1 MFANNRLLSAA
12 LILAVAAST
21 AALVTPNNAE
31 SSELPFLTSK
41 TPYAAPTSQ
50 DYSAPPEG
58 YQIMMIQHIAR
69 HGSRGLS
76 SADDDDLMLQLWQS
90 ARENGALTPLG
101 ERLGPEI
108 EKVMAVHETIG
119 YGQLSGLGER
129 EHRETAERLVKRRRA
144 FLEQAARDGKRVSSS
159 HSGRS
164 RAAASGEAFFE
175 GWLGLLPQYAEL
187 LDAPYADPEVVY
199 FNDGDNA
206 EAYDAYVD
214 NEPRINALLNALE
227 EHPRTEQAVS
237 ETLLRLFNSE
247 FVAQLERGELT
258 FVAAADDEDRLE
270 SAFDAMEAL
279 YGLYVIAPNL
289 RDEAEIDFSPFIP
302 EQHLAWFAYI
312 DDAGSFYERGPS
324 LADSDMTYR
333 NAAAAV
339 SAMIDNIQLAVDNE
353 RPYAGDFRFTHA
365 QALMPLA
372 AFLGIEGASQGVTVE
387 HPYSYESN
395 PWRASWVSPMAANV
409 QWEAFSDRSGDVIVR
424 MLHNE
429 KEAAFSDSCKALPDY
444 PYYYELDELSRCLLG
459 N

>member
-1 MFANNRLLSAA
+1 MFANNRFSSAA
-12 LILAVAAST
+12 LVLAAAANI
-21 AALVTPNNAE
+21 AALVAPSNAQ
-31 SSELPFLTSK
+31 SAELPHLTSK
-41 TPYAAPTSQ
+41 TPYSAPTSQ
-50 DYSAPPEG
+50 HYSAPPEG
-58 YQIMMIQHIAR
+58 YQIFMIQHIAR

-101 ERLGPEI
+101 ERLGAEI

-129 EHRETAERLVKRRRA
+129 EHRETAERLVTRHRA
-144 FLEQAARDGKRVSSS
+144 FLEQAAREGKRVSSS

-164 RAAASGEAFFE
+164 RAAASGDAFFE
-175 GWLGLLPQYAEL
+175 GWLGSLPQYVDL
-187 LDAPYADPEVVY
+187 LDPPFADPEVVY

-237 ETLLRLFNSE
+237 ETLGRLFNSE

-279 YGLYVIAPNL
+279 YGLYVIAPSL
-289 RDEAEIDFSPFIP
+289 RDEAAIDFSPFIP
-302 EQHLAWFAYI
+302 EEHLAWFAYI

-324 LADSDMTYR
+324 LTDSDMTYR
-333 NAAAAV
+333 NSAAAV
-339 SAMIDNIQLAVDNE
+339 SAMIENIRLAVSGE
-353 RPYAGDFRFTHA
+353 RSYAGDFRFTHA

-387 HPYSYESN
+387 HPYTYESN

-409 QWEAFSDRSGDVIVR
+409 QWEVFVNSSDNVVVR

-429 KEAAFSDSCKALPDY
+429 KEAEFSAVCRSVSDY
-444 PYYYELDELSRCLLG
+444 PYYYDLDELSRCLLG
-459 N
+459 R